1 MLKISSI
8 YLLKYYLYSF
18 IVVYLL
24 YAGII
29 FLCQAIVPSFSNII
43 SNGDFESESGLD
55 PWYCNQAHCDVITDA
70 SQHFLAL
77 TQRKAVWSGPRQ
89 LLDPDL
95 FNSIEDLKTTF
106 NFSMYSESSDSIHA
120 EWKIKVEK
128 GQETQYFSL
137 FGSIGK
143 SFILRC
149 HSQMTHLLFEIFYP
163 SLPLVTQGHFS
174 MTP

>member
-1 MLKISSI
+1 M
-8 YLLKYYLYSF
+8 
-18 IVVYLL
+18 
-24 YAGII
+24 
-29 FLCQAIVPSFSNII
+29 
-43 SNGDFESESGLD
+43 D

-106 NFSMYSESSDSIHA
+106 NFSMYSESSESIHA

-149 HSQMTHLLFEIFYP
+149 HSQMTHLLFVLLHSKMVKAINSCILCSFFYY
-163 SLPLVTQGHFS
+163 LRNHAFFVFRDDVTF
-174 MTP
+174 